1 MDSSKFLILGGNG
14 QLGKALQGQY
24 PSAHVTDAAELDI
37 TDKKSLQ
44 NFNWSGIST
53 ILNAAAYTNVD
64 GAETPEGRV
73 AAWKVN
79 ATAVGYLASIA
90 AKHDLN
96 LVHISTE
103 YVFDGSKD
111 VHTEDEP
118 LSPLG
123 VYGQTKAAAEI
134 AAAIAP
140 KHYIFRTS
148 WLIGEGNNFVR
159 TMMGLAEK
167 NISPTVVSDQ
177 AGRLTFTSVLVSA
190 IDHLLKNG
198 SEFGLYNVSNDGDI
212 ASWADVTRAIFKEL
226 GRDDLIVTDT
236 STQEYYDSKPGSSPR
251 PLHSAFDL
259 SKIKSA
265 GVSLPDWRDDLSNYV
280 KKETQK

>member
-24 PSAHVTDAAELDI
+24 PNARVTDVAELDI

-44 NFNWSGIST
+44 NFDWSGIST

-64 GAETPEGRV
+64 GAETPEGRI

-79 ATAVGYLASIA
+79 AAAVGYLASIA

-103 YVFDGSKD
+103 YVFDGSKN

-177 AGRLTFTSVLVSA
+177 AGRLTFTPALVSA
-190 IDHLLKNG
+190 IDHLLKNS

-226 GRDDLIVTDT
+226 GRDDLVVTDT
-236 STQEYYDSKPGSSPR
+236 STQEYYVSKPGSSPR
-251 PLHSAFDL
+251 PLNSAFDL

-280 KKETQK
+280 KRETQK